1 MELLSPNE
9 GAEELSVHLQCDLF
23 SCFTRLFRNIFTFCL
38 ASGRVADCLV
48 LEQRYFSTDQAPILQ
63 SRQKRS
69 YGVVERKQ
77 IESKAVYTLIL
88 SMLLRLVLR
97 TSIDTEQTVRMQAEG
112 LLNRLW
118 Q

>member
-1 MELLSPNE
+1 M
-9 GAEELSVHLQCDLF
+9 
-23 SCFTRLFRNIFTFCL
+23 
-38 ASGRVADCLV
+38 
-48 LEQRYFSTDQAPILQ
+48 
-63 SRQKRS
+63 
-69 YGVVERKQ
+69 ERKQ